1 LQSLFQDIL
10 GDNGIFLYPT
20 HPTAAY
26 YHNQLYIKTAG
37 IMYSV
42 VFNVLGLPSTNIP
55 LGFNKEG
62 MPIGIQVSS
71 L

>member
-1 LQSLFQDIL
+1 
-10 GDNGIFLYPT
+10 
-20 HPTAAY
+20 
-26 YHNQLYIKTAG
+26 
-37 IMYSV
+37 M

-62 MPIGIQVSS
+62 MPIGIQVSI